1 VERADGCS
9 RAALR
14 SCEAMMQINVRAGWS
29 LTDSFASEPVNQY
42 EIGEQPVEE
51 ENARWKAHSK

>member
-1 VERADGCS
+1 
-9 RAALR
+9 
-14 SCEAMMQINVRAGWS
+14 MQINVRAGWS

-42 EIGEQPVEE
+42 EIGKQPVEE